1 MARRNQAET
10 YKKAM
15 IDYKNMEIVEVDKD
29 ELIRTYDIHKILQR
43 WDGIEGITKKS
54 SRKPTTSAVGMK
66 A

>member
-15 IDYKNMEIVEVDKD
+15 IDYKNMEIVEIDKD

-43 WDGIEGITKKS
+43 WDGIEGITLTIKTDEEIQPDKE
-54 SRKPTTSAVGMK
+54 G
-66 A
+66 

>member
-15 IDYKNMEIVEVDKD
+15 IDYKNMEIVEIDKD

-43 WDGIEGITKKS
+43 WDGIEGITLTIKTDEEIQHDKE
-54 SRKPTTSAVGMK
+54 G
-66 A
+66 